1 VPEEIFKCI
10 RLNEKRRTP
19 KASANTTRRRVSQP
33 VSHFKLLKNAGQH
46 IGTEIPPFSLA
57 GLSASARA
65 AGRSSGSL
73 GPLWWRKEEE
83 EPGREQTSDGLTHT
97 RAVYMAKMRRSLS
110 PKGLI
115 QRLNRKLAG
124 ERKVVGKTLGKSR
137 SQTRGKYYLLDH
149 SARTTRDL
157 SLRELESIARELGV
171 LAQDE
176 NLSTSQ
182 SVPMTGV
189 APSNTDG

>member
-10 RLNEKRRTP
+10 RLNEKPRTP
-19 KASANTTRRRVSQP
+19 KASSNTTRRRISQP
-33 VSHFKLLKNAGQH
+33 VSHFKLLKNARQH
-46 IGTEIPPFSLA
+46 IGTETPPFSLS
-57 GLSASARA
+57 GLSARTRA
-65 AGRSSGSL
+65 AGRSSDSL
-73 GPLWWRKEEE
+73 GPVLWRKEED
-83 EPGREQTSDGLTHT
+83 PSREQTTNGLTHT
-97 RAVYMAKMRRSLS
+97 RAVYVAKMRRSLS

-115 QRLNRKLAG
+115 QRLNRKLAE

-137 SQTRGKYYLLDH
+137 SQKRGKYYLLDH

-176 NLSTSQ
+176 TLSTSH
-182 SVPMTGV
+182 SAPMKGL
-189 APSNTDG
+189 APANADG

>member
-10 RLNEKRRTP
+10 RPNEKPRTP
-19 KASANTTRRRVSQP
+19 KASSNTTRRRISQP
-33 VSHFKLLKNAGQH
+33 LSHFKLLKNARQH

-57 GLSASARA
+57 GLSARTRA
-65 AGRSSGSL
+65 VGRSSASF
-73 GPLWWRKEEE
+73 GPLLWGKEEE
-83 EPGREQTSDGLTHT
+83 EPGCEQTADSLTHT
-97 RAVYMAKMRRSLS
+97 RAGYMANMRRSLS

-137 SQTRGKYYLLDH
+137 SQKRGKYYLLDH

-176 NLSTSQ
+176 NLSTSH
-182 SVPMTGV
+182 SAPMEGV
-189 APSNTDG
+189 APANTDR

>member
-10 RLNEKRRTP
+10 RLDQKPRTP
-19 KASANTTRRRVSQP
+19 KASSNSTRRRISQP
-33 VSHFKLLKNAGQH
+33 VSQFKLLKNAGQH
-46 IGTEIPPFSLA
+46 IGTETPPFSLA
-57 GLSASARA
+57 GLSARTRA
-65 AGRSSGSL
+65 ADRSSGSL
-73 GPLWWRKEEE
+73 GPLLWRKEE
-83 EPGREQTSDGLTHT
+83 EPGREQTIDGLTHT
-97 RAVYMAKMRRSLS
+97 RAAYMANMRRSLS

-137 SQTRGKYYLLDH
+137 SQKRGKYYLLDH

-176 NLSTSQ
+176 NLSTPPSA
-182 SVPMTGV
+182 PIEGV
-189 APSNTDG
+189 APASTDR